1 MQHNLNNFLSYGFQ
15 YTLDTMTMPTTNS
28 AVSDI
33 ILRVISN
40 DRCLHEIWL
49 DGTWAA
55 HNLIYAMKLLQR
67 PENSH
72 LSVCVHADS
81 IIEAHGVPMI
91 QKIDDF
97 ATYARRKHNL
107 EVDWLL
113 NDIDTL
119 LTIAKASNFQSWRN
133 FAAIVFLRNDNE
145 LMPLTLWP
153 HMLSKLTSLGWI
165 DTVFQLLQCRNDV
178 VTHPALL
185 EDPDEEIFEGMET
198 FSQFHR

>member
-1 MQHNLNNFLSYGFQ
+1 MP
-15 YTLDTMTMPTTNS
+15 MTMSPTNS

-40 DRCLHEIWL
+40 DRSLQEIRL

-55 HNLIYAMKLLQR
+55 HNIIYAMKLLRR

-72 LSVCVHADS
+72 ISVCVHADS

-97 ATYARRKHNL
+97 SMYLRCKRNL

-113 NDIDTL
+113 DSVDTL
-119 LTIAKASNFQSWRN
+119 VTIAKASNFHSWRN
-133 FAAIVFLRNDNE
+133 FAAVLFLRNDNE
-145 LMPLTLWP
+145 LMPLSLWP
-153 HMLSKLTSLGWI
+153 HMLSNMASLGWI

-178 VTHPALL
+178 MSQNAQTRRGDRDFVATSLL
-185 EDPDEEIFEGMET
+185 IDPCIIGLEWSPNI
-198 FSQFHR
+198 